1 MKALLEKF
9 SRLKNRFL
17 ATIGVFDGVHKGHQ
31 FILKQV
37 IEKACS
43 NKISS
48 LLITFWPDPHI
59 ILGKKFLGYL
69 MSIESKIK
77 VVSSLG
83 VDYILILDTN
93 KKILNTSGDIF
104 IRNILERFSILEL
117 VVGED
122 FRFGDGAKWGID
134 DLRHLA
140 NLFKFKLTVVKKL
153 SIGKEIVSSS
163 RIREFILEGEFKKAK
178 IMLGKDYFIETEV
191 IKGSGLG
198 EKIGYPTANCD
209 WQGFVIPKRGVYSA
223 YVLFDSKL
231 YLGAVNI
238 GYNPTVNNQR
248 RISLEVHIIDFN
260 ENIVGKRIKIIFLE
274 KIRREKKFSSL
285 GKLALAIKKDLEI
298 IRKNKYEL
306 PKI

>member
-1 MKALLEKF
+1 KF
-9 SRLKNRFL
+9 SQLRNRFVS
-17 ATIGVFDGVHKGHQ
+17 TIGVFDGVHKGHQ
-31 FILKQV
+31 FILKKV
-37 IEKACS
+37 IEKAQS
-43 NKISS
+43 KNISS

-83 VDYILILDTN
+83 IDYIFILDTN
-93 KKILNTSGDIF
+93 RNILNTSGDIF
-104 IRNILERFSILEL
+104 IRNIIERFSILEL

-122 FRFGDGAKWGID
+122 FRFGEGAKWEIEE
-134 DLRHLA
+134 LRHLA

-153 SIGKEIVSSS
+153 SIDREIVSSS
-163 RIREFILEGEFKKAK
+163 RIREFILDGEFKRAK

-198 EKIGYPTANCD
+198 RKIGYPTANCD

-223 YVLFDSKL
+223 YVLFDGKL

-238 GYNPTVNNQR
+238 GFKPTVNNQR
-248 RISLEVHIIDFN
+248 KISLEVHIIDFN
-260 ENIVGKRIKIIFLE
+260 ENIVGKKIKIIFLE

-285 GKLALAIKKDLEI
+285 GKLAVSIRRDLEI
-298 IRKNKYEL
+298 IRKNKYGL